1 MTIFELNIKG
11 VKAKIRSVTPKI
23 MFELS
28 DEGIN
33 FNQLTNIETGAL
45 NREVFEKILFKCL
58 IVKGEK
64 NKQVIYD
71 AILDDWQLFMKIL
84 DYLFY
89 DLRKIPIA
97 EERAKS
103 FRKE

>member
-1 MTIFELNIKG
+1 MTVFNIEIKG
-11 VKAKIRSVTPKI
+11 VKAKIMSVTPRI

-45 NREVFEKILFKCL
+45 NKDIFEKILFKCL

-64 NKQVIYD
+64 NKQVIYN
-71 AILDDWQLFMKIL
+71 AILDDWQLFMKVL

-89 DLRKIPIA
+89 DLRKIPVV
-97 EERAKS
+97 EEKVKS
-103 FRKE
+103 FRK